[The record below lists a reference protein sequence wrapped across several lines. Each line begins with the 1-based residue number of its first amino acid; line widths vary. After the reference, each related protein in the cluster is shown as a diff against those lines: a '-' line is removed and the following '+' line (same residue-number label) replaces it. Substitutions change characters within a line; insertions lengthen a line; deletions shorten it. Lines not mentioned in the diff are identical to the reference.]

1 MIGFSG
7 MKNIFKTSALAFV
20 VSAFMASANG
30 AQAEPL
36 KAALAKAY
44 TSNPTLEAQRKELE
58 SNLYLI
64 PEAQSNFRPSLGVS
78 GSADWR
84 RTDNEI
90 ANPVPSTVSK
100 TDLSTQEMAV
110 SLTQPLYRGGRTRA
124 EVNEARNL
132 VMSNIALL
140 TQTEQDV
147 LLDAVTAYFNLEQ
160 ARATL
165 RLRKKNEAVLDEQ
178 LQATN
183 DRFNV
188 GELTKTDVS
197 QAESRLAESKANRIA
212 AEGDVEQA
220 IAVYEQIIGEFDKS
234 QEKMLNDIALM
245 LPTSIGEAVDAGL
258 KNHPLIAQTV
268 YNQRVAVD
276 GREQVEGELLPELNL
291 VGSASKTYDPS
302 TFVDE
307 SDQMAIGFSLSMPLY
322 EGGAIRSRI
331 NRADRVASQR
341 QIQIAEAER
350 LVRQN
355 VINAWNEYQ
364 SSKAQIEAINTQI
377 KSAEV
382 ALEGVREEASVGT
395 RTVLDILDAEEELVN
410 AQVSLVIAQKDVA
423 ISQFQLLQSMGSLN
437 AKTLELD
444 VPYYSYVALMEDLDN
459 NWMLFE

>member
-7 MKNIFKTSALAFV
+7 MKNISKTSALALV
-20 VSAFMASANG
+20 VSVFMASANG

-377 KSAEV
+377 QSAEV

>member
-1 MIGFSG
+1 MIGFSR
-7 MKNIFKTSALAFV
+7 MKNIFKTSALALV
-20 VSAFMASANG
+20 VSVFMASANG